1 MAQID
6 TGLGWSA
13 KSDWLFSS
21 EHAQMCQFVKIVAP
35 DFPNQPSPFA
45 SYTST
50 WQERAAIGMIAI
62 DNMYYSGTTYQY
74 RITHR
79 PDVPTFLCIIDYGTY
94 KAFAGISTGWGS
106 YIDRLYYNPIDG
118 SYTRT
123 GTLTATNTQDPTT
136 GLYYSIGATLITAEL
151 NGVFKIPVF
160 TDISDA
166 LSSIS
171 VSLTTYYKLNSGY
184 AVASLVN
191 WITPEGTEQ
200 LSPVLISTE
209 ESAVKLSI
217 DNTTEYYGQYV
228 YIGRVDG
235 MTFYMS
241 MVLNNGGV
249 LRNSLVQ
256 SADLRQF
263 AASAPSKVLALIAH
277 DSFANIEVLETAD
290 PYEDFGYTEEEAGE
304 VDPDPDDDDIE
315 EDSLPTTS
323 FADAG
328 FCRIYSPSLS
338 QLDSLS
344 NYLWTD
350 QTFLQ
355 TVINHL
361 KQILENPIDAII
373 SLSLVPCVP
382 PTSSSEEVK
391 VMFIPTGVYMPP
403 VTNQFVEIDCGT
415 FALKEMYGS
424 ALDYNPYTSV
434 QLYLPYVGI
443 VQLDT
448 DEVMG
453 KVIHVGYRID
463 VVTGVCCAYVKAND
477 DVLYQFSGH
486 CSIQQ
491 PITSADFSGYIN
503 AALAAGKLVASI
515 AAAGA
520 GAPEV
525 AASLVGAPTP
535 SVSSSSSDTRTTER
549 NESTG
554 RQITTGTRHRETRTE
569 NSGASFGEVAA
580 RGISNTVGAV
590 MNSKTIVQH
599 SGGFSGN
606 SGYLA
611 AVRRPYLIVTR
622 PRIANPEKYGEFNGR
637 PSMIYMN
644 LGQCTG
650 YTQVQ
655 SIHLTG
661 IDATNPELSEIATL
675 LTSGVIF

>member
-1 MAQID
+1 MAQQD

-13 KSDWLFSS
+13 KSEWLISS
-21 EHAQMCQFVKIVAP
+21 SGVIGEISEITGTGFT
-35 DFPNQPSPFA
+35 NQPLPYLGDDPSPADVKMSGFYYGTA
-45 SYTST
+45 NMGWSVYLVSLLDDDLFLARIGNQTHVYKYTGQGDATST
-50 WQERAAIGMIAI
+50 AAYIYDQSGNHRSTARSSGRFTTSI
-62 DNMYYSGTTYQY
+62 NGFYYSQYGEPGYTY
-74 RITHR
+74 
-79 PDVPTFLCIIDYGTY
+79 
-94 KAFAGISTGWGS
+94 A
-106 YIDRLYYNPIDG
+106 DR
-118 SYTRT
+118 
-123 GTLTATNTQDPTT
+123 A
-136 GLYYSIGATLITAEL
+136 
-151 NGVFKIPVF
+151 IPSF
-160 TDISDA
+160 TSDA
-166 LSSIS
+166 VAIS
-171 VSLTTYYKLNSGY
+171 NLQVVNETFTKINQGP
-184 AVASLVN
+184 AVAALAR
-191 WITPEGTEQ
+191 WYTTEGTE
-200 LSPVLISTE
+200 LISPVLIS
-209 ESAVKLSI
+209 SI
-217 DNTTEYYGQYV
+217 ADYTFISVNGVTPAPTQTTVDFLY
-228 YIGRVDG
+228 DG
-235 MTFYMS
+235 MRFYMS
-241 MVLNNGGV
+241 LVGG
-249 LRNSLVQ
+249 NSEEISSLLEQ
-256 SADLRQF
+256 ADLRQF
-263 AASAPSKVLALIAH
+263 GAAAPSKVFALIA
-277 DSFANIEVLETAD
+277 DASFSNILVTESVD
-290 PYEDFGYTEEEAGE
+290 PYEDFGNTEEDAGE

-328 FCRIYSPSLS
+328 FCRIYSPSLA

-361 KQILENPIDAII
+361 KQIIENPIDAII
-373 SLSLVPCVP
+373 SLSLIPCVP
-382 PTSSSEEVK
+382 PTSTNEEVK

-403 VTNQFVEIDCGT
+403 VTNQFVEVDCGT

-463 VVTGVCCAYVKAND
+463 VVTGVCCAYVKAGN

-503 AALAAGKLVASI
+503 AALAAGKLVASV

-525 AASLVGAPTP
+525 AASLVGAPSP
-535 SVSSSSSDTRTTER
+535 SVSSTSSDTRITER

-554 RQITTGTRHRETRTE
+554 RQITAGTKHQESKTE
-569 NSGASFGEVAA
+569 KSGASFGEVAA

-637 PSMIYMN
+637 PSMIYLN
-644 LGQCTG
+644 LGSCTG

-655 SIHLTG
+655 SVHLTG

>member
-1 MAQID
+1 MAQVD

-13 KSDWLFSS
+13 SGDYLGSVGGATICNFGGLIGGP
-21 EHAQMCQFVKIVAP
+21 EIPYAATAQDAIANGFWTYKIVYPTYETIRYLARNDESTPVIVNAYFYQGNNYAAVGYSTTRDVTVTEYTLDTRTSSVTTQTYRIRTSSPVSGVWMGGVGSALWGTDRVGNPDITIYPTEQEAINAP
-35 DFPNQPSPFA
+35 SILDMPIKKLNNGYSVACVLKWRSTTGIKQSPILISSNPDYIKFA
-45 SYTST
+45 
-50 WQERAAIGMIAI
+50 
-62 DNMYYSGTTYQY
+62 YSGTYSEQESSHLWDGMRFY
-74 RITHR
+74 MRYIVNL
-79 PDVPTFLCIIDYGTY
+79 PGSLISSAVPVIDVSSGAIATSDMIFRGIAGPSYANIIVTETVDPYDPFG
-94 KAFAGISTGWGS
+94 
-106 YIDRLYYNPIDG
+106 
-118 SYTRT
+118 
-123 GTLTATNTQDPTT
+123 NTEEGGGEQDP
-136 GLYYSIGATLITAEL
+136 
-151 NGVFKIPVF
+151 N
-160 TDISDA
+160 
-166 LSSIS
+166 
-171 VSLTTYYKLNSGY
+171 
-184 AVASLVN
+184 
-191 WITPEGTEQ
+191 PE
-200 LSPVLISTE
+200 
-209 ESAVKLSI
+209 
-217 DNTTEYYGQYV
+217 
-228 YIGRVDG
+228 
-235 MTFYMS
+235 
-241 MVLNNGGV
+241 
-249 LRNSLVQ
+249 
-256 SADLRQF
+256 
-263 AASAPSKVLALIAH
+263 
-277 DSFANIEVLETAD
+277 
-290 PYEDFGYTEEEAGE
+290 
-304 VDPDPDDDDIE
+304 DDDIE
-315 EDSLPTTS
+315 EDPLPTTS

-328 FCRIYSPSLS
+328 FCRIYSPSLA

-361 KQILENPIDAII
+361 KQIIENPIDAII

-382 PTSSSEEVK
+382 PTSTAEEVK

-415 FALKEMYGS
+415 FTLKEMYGS

-453 KVIHVGYRID
+453 KTIHVGYRID
-463 VVTGVCCAYVKAND
+463 VVTGVCCAYVKAGG

-503 AALAAGKLVASI
+503 AVLAAGKLVASI

-525 AASLVGAPTP
+525 AASLVGAPAP
-535 SVSSSSSDTRTTER
+535 SVSSTSSDTRTTER
-549 NESTG
+549 NAATG
-554 RQITTGTRHRETRTE
+554 RQITAGTQHKETKTE
-569 NSGASFGEVAA
+569 HSGASFGEVAA

-622 PRIANPEKYGEFNGR
+622 PRIANPEQYAQFNGR
-637 PSMIYMN
+637 PSMIYLN
-644 LGQCTG
+644 LGSCTG

-655 SIHLTG
+655 SVHLTG